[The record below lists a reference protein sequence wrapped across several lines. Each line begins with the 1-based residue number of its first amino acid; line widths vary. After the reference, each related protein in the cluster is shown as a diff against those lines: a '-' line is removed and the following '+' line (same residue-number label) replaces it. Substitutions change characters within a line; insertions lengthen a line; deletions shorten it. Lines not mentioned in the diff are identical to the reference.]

1 MAAHPH
7 IRPYALDLSDGDNQ
21 SSQLVATF
29 EHAARNTPALV
40 ILEDIDRAF
49 PTEGKRTRERSV
61 SFQTLLNCLDGVAT
75 KDGVITVA
83 TANTPEC
90 LDPAIVKRPGRFDRV
105 VRFRNPD
112 ANLRR
117 QYYLRLS
124 PSLTGDE
131 FEMAIEKT
139 NGFSFAHLRETYIMG
154 AQSAFEQARDVTVAD
169 IIEAIDLQVIG
180 AQELKTASGAGP
192 GFMRTPLS
200 NPDSS
205 ALDEAPAEPHR

>member
-1 MAAHPH
+1 M
-7 IRPYALDLSDGDNQ
+7 
-21 SSQLVATF
+21 F
-29 EHAARNTPALV
+29 ERASRNPPALV
-40 ILEDIDRAF
+40 SLDDLDRAF
-49 PTEGKRTRERSV
+49 PIEGKRTRERSV

-105 VRFRNPD
+105 VRFPNPD

-117 QYYLRLS
+117 QYYLKLNPILS
-124 PSLTGDE
+124 GDE
-131 FEMAIEKT
+131 FEIAIEKT
-139 NGFSFAHLRETYIMG
+139 NGLCFAHLRETYITG

-169 IIEAIDLQVIG
+169 IVEAIDLQVSG
-180 AQELKTASGAGP
+180 AHELKTASGTAP
-192 GFMRTPLS
+192 GFIRAHPS

-205 ALDEAPAEPHR
+205 SSDGSPG

>member
-21 SSQLVATF
+21 SNQLVAMF

-61 SFQTLLNCLDGVAT
+61 SFEALLNCLDGVAT

-83 TANTPEC
+83 TANDPTC
-90 LDPAIVKRPGRFDRV
+90 LDPAILRRPGRFDRV

-117 QYYLRLS
+117 EYYRRLNA
-124 PSLTGDE
+124 SLTGDE

-139 NGFSFAHLRETYIMG
+139 NGFSFAHLRETYITG
-154 AQSAFEQARDVTVAD
+154 AQSAFEQARDVSVGD
-169 IIEAIDLQVIG
+169 IVEAIDLQVSG
-180 AQELKTASGAGP
+180 AQELKTASGSAP
-192 GFMRTPLS
+192 GFMPTPLS

-205 ALDEAPAEPHR
+205 DLDEGPAEPHR